1 MREKICE
8 EMRKEICEEIF
19 EEICEEMREEMRR
32 HFSSLFIIRKIKNL
46 DIHKT
51 YAI

>member
-1 MREKICE
+1 MIVIRKEMCE
-8 EMRKEICEEIF
+8 EIRKEMCEEIRKEI
-19 EEICEEMREEMRR
+19 REEMRR

>member
-1 MREKICE
+1 MIVI
-8 EMRKEICEEIF
+8 RKEMCEEIRK
-19 EEICEEMREEMRR
+19 EMREEMRR
-32 HFSSLFIIRKIKNL
+32 HFSSFIIRKIKNL

>member
-1 MREKICE
+1 VIVI
-8 EMRKEICEEIF
+8 RKEMCEEIRK
-19 EEICEEMREEMRR
+19 EMREEMRR

>member
-1 MREKICE
+1 MIVI
-8 EMRKEICEEIF
+8 RKEMCEEIRK
-19 EEICEEMREEMRR
+19 EMREEMREEMRR

>member
-1 MREKICE
+1 MIVI
-8 EMRKEICEEIF
+8 RKEMCEEIRK
-19 EEICEEMREEMRR
+19 EMREEMRR